1 MTTMWLPAF
10 ATPSERI
17 LRIGVVLFAFAVLL
31 FLIAPLFIIVPL
43 SFSHDPFFTLPVREY
58 SLRWYRDFFGN
69 DRWIASVINS
79 ALTAV
84 LTTTLAT
91 ILGTLA
97 ALGIS
102 RPDFPARRAVM
113 ALLISPMIV
122 PIVIVA
128 VGSYL
133 FFGQFGLTNT
143 RTGLVLVHTALA
155 TPFVVITVT
164 ATLST
169 YDSNLTRAAL
179 SLGASPLSAFF
190 RVTLPAILPG
200 VVSGAI
206 FAFAI
211 SFDEVVV
218 ALFLTGAEQRT
229 LPVQM
234 FSGIRD
240 QINPT
245 IMAAATLLLS
255 LSVVLFAVLT
265 FLSRGS
271 KLKTSS
277 NER

>member
-1 MTTMWLPAF
+1 MWLPSY
-10 ATPSERI
+10 ATLSERL
-17 LRIGVVLFAFAVLL
+17 LRTLVVAFAVLVML

-43 SFSHDPFFTLPVREY
+43 SFSKDPFFTLPVQEY
-58 SLRWYRDFFGN
+58 SLRWYADFFGN
-69 DRWIASVINS
+69 ARWMNAITNS
-79 ALTAV
+79 TITAV
-84 LTTTLAT
+84 LTTILAT
-91 ILGTLA
+91 TLGTLA

-102 RPDFPARRAVM
+102 RPDFPARRLIM

-122 PIVIVA
+122 PLVIVA

-143 RTGLVLVHTALA
+143 RTGLVLAHTALA

-169 YDSNLTRAAL
+169 YDNNLTRAAL
-179 SLGASPLSAFF
+179 SLGAPPLATFF
-190 RVTLPAILPG
+190 RVTLPSILPG
-200 VVSGAI
+200 LVSGAI

-218 ALFLTGAEQRT
+218 ALFMTAAEQRT

-245 IMAAATLLLS
+245 IMAAATLLLG
-255 LSVVLFAVLT
+255 LSILLFIALT
-265 FLSRGS
+265 LLTRKRLRHSQ
-271 KLKTSS
+271 
-277 NER
+277 

>member
-1 MTTMWLPAF
+1 MWLPSF
-10 ATPSERI
+10 ATPAER
-17 LRIGVVLFAFAVLL
+17 LTRVLVVLFASAVLI
-31 FLIAPLFIIVPL
+31 FLIAPIFIIVPL
-43 SFSHDPFFTLPVREY
+43 SFSSDPFFTFPVPQY
-58 SLRWYRDFFGN
+58 SLRWYYDFFGN
-69 DRWIASVINS
+69 ERWISSIMNS
-79 ALTAV
+79 AITAV
-84 LTTTLAT
+84 FTTIFAT
-91 ILGTLA
+91 VLGTMA
-97 ALGIS
+97 SLGLS
-102 RPDFPARRAVM
+102 RPDFPYRQAVM

-133 FFGQFGLTNT
+133 FFGQLGLTNT
-143 RTGLVLVHTALA
+143 RTGLVLAHTALA

-169 YDSNLTRAAL
+169 YDNNLTRAAL

-190 RVTLPAILPG
+190 RVTLPNILPG

-206 FAFAI
+206 FAFAT

-218 ALFLTGAEQRT
+218 ALFMTGAEQRT

-245 IMAAATLLLS
+245 IMAAATILLAI
-255 LSVVLFAVLT
+255 SVCLFLLVAWVS
-265 FLSRGS
+265 SR
-271 KLKTSS
+271 KPQQA
-277 NER
+277 

>member
-1 MTTMWLPAF
+1 MWLSSF

-17 LRIGVVLFAFAVLL
+17 IRTAVVLFAAAVLL

-69 DRWIASVINS
+69 ERWITGVVNS
-79 ALTAV
+79 TLTAV
-84 LTTTLAT
+84 LTTMLAT
-91 ILGTLA
+91 TLGTLA

-102 RPDFPARRAVM
+102 RPDFPARRLIM

-133 FFGQFGLTNT
+133 FFGQLGLTNT
-143 RTGLVLVHTALA
+143 RTGLVLAHTALA

-169 YDSNLTRAAL
+169 YDTNLTRAAL

-206 FAFAI
+206 FAFAT

-218 ALFLTGAEQRT
+218 ALFITGAEQRT

-245 IMAAATLLLS
+245 IMAAATLLLG
-255 LSVVLFAVLT
+255 LSVVLFTVLT
-265 FLSRGS
+265 ALARR
-271 KLKTSS
+271 K
-277 NER
+277 RVAR

>member
-1 MTTMWLPAF
+1 MWLPSY
-10 ATPSERI
+10 ATPTER
-17 LRIGVVLFAFAVLL
+17 LPRVLVVVFAVAVML

-43 SFSHDPFFTLPVREY
+43 SFSRDPFFTLPVQEY
-58 SLRWYRDFFGN
+58 SLRWYADFFGN
-69 DRWIASVINS
+69 ARWMNAIVNS
-79 ALTAV
+79 AVTAV
-84 LTTTLAT
+84 LTTILAT
-91 ILGTLA
+91 ALGTLA

-102 RPDFPARRAVM
+102 RPDFPARRLVM

-122 PIVIVA
+122 PLVIVG

-155 TPFVVITVT
+155 APFVVITVT

-169 YDSNLTRAAL
+169 YDANLTRAAL
-179 SLGASPLSAFF
+179 SLGASPWSAFF
-190 RVTLPAILPG
+190 RVTLPNILPG
-200 VVSGAI
+200 VVSGGI

-218 ALFLTGAEQRT
+218 ALFMTAAEQRT

-245 IMAAATLLLS
+245 IMAAATLLLG
-255 LSVVLFAVLT
+255 LSILLFVALT
-265 FLSRGS
+265 LLTRPRSRPAA
-271 KLKTSS
+271 
-277 NER
+277 

>member
-1 MTTMWLPAF
+1 MWLPSY
-10 ATPSERI
+10 ATPSERL
-17 LRIGVVLFAFAVLL
+17 LRILVVVFAVTVML

-43 SFSHDPFFTLPVREY
+43 SFSKDPFFTLPVREY
-58 SLRWYRDFFGN
+58 SLRWYADLFGN
-69 DRWIASVINS
+69 PRWLSAMVNS
-79 ALTAV
+79 AIAAV
-84 LTTTLAT
+84 LTTLFAT
-91 ILGTLA
+91 TLGTLA
-97 ALGIS
+97 ALGIA
-102 RPDFPARRAVM
+102 RPDFPARRVVM

-143 RTGLVLVHTALA
+143 RAGLVFAHTALA

-169 YDSNLTRAAL
+169 YDNNLTRAAH
-179 SLGASPLSAFF
+179 SLGASGVSAFF
-190 RVTLPAILPG
+190 RVTLPNILPG
-200 VVSGAI
+200 VISGAI

-218 ALFLTGAEQRT
+218 ALFMTAAEQRT

-234 FSGIRD
+234 FAGIRD

-245 IMAAATLLLS
+245 IMAAATMLLALS
-255 LSVVLFAVLT
+255 ITLFAALA
-265 FLSRGS
+265 FLSR
-271 KLKTSS
+271 KSS
-277 NER
+277 R

>member
-1 MTTMWLPAF
+1 MWLPSY
-10 ATPSERI
+10 ATPSERLSRI
-17 LRIGVVLFAFAVLL
+17 LVVGFAVAVML

-43 SFSHDPFFTLPVREY
+43 SFSKDPFFTLPVREY
-58 SLRWYRDFFGN
+58 SLRWYEDLFGN
-69 DRWIASVINS
+69 PRWFEAMVNS
-79 ALTAV
+79 AVAAV
-84 LTTTLAT
+84 LTTILAT
-91 ILGTLA
+91 TLGTLA
-97 ALGIS
+97 ALGIA
-102 RPDFPARRAVM
+102 RPDFPYRRVIM

-143 RTGLVLVHTALA
+143 RAGLVLAHTALA

-169 YDSNLTRAAL
+169 YDTNLTRAAN
-179 SLGASPLSAFF
+179 SLGAPGLSAFF
-190 RVTLPAILPG
+190 RVTLPNILPG
-200 VVSGAI
+200 VISGAI
-206 FAFAI
+206 FAFAT

-218 ALFLTGAEQRT
+218 ALFLTAAEQRT

-245 IMAAATLLLS
+245 IMAAATMLLILS
-255 LSVVLFAVLT
+255 ILLFAALALLT
-265 FLSRGS
+265 R
-271 KLKTSS
+271 KKA
-277 NER
+277 R

>member
-1 MTTMWLPAF
+1 MWLPSY
-10 ATPSERI
+10 ATPSERF
-17 LRIGVVLFAFAVLL
+17 LRILVVLFAVTVML

-43 SFSHDPFFTLPVREY
+43 SFSQDPFFTLPVREY
-58 SLRWYRDFFGN
+58 SLRWYADLFGN
-69 DRWIASVINS
+69 PRWMEAIFNS
-79 ALTAV
+79 AVAAV
-84 LTTTLAT
+84 LTTVLAT
-91 ILGTLA
+91 TLGTLA
-97 ALGIS
+97 ALGIA
-102 RPDFPARRAVM
+102 RPDFPARRVVM

-143 RTGLVLVHTALA
+143 RAGLVFAHTALA

-169 YDSNLTRAAL
+169 YDTNLTRAAH
-179 SLGASPLSAFF
+179 SLGASGLSAFF
-190 RVTLPAILPG
+190 RVTLPNILPG
-200 VVSGAI
+200 VISGAI
-206 FAFAI
+206 FAFAT

-218 ALFLTGAEQRT
+218 ALFMTAAEQRT

-245 IMAAATLLLS
+245 IMAAATMLLALS
-255 LSVVLFAVLT
+255 IGLFAALA
-265 FLSRGS
+265 FLAKKAAR
-271 KLKTSS
+271 
-277 NER
+277 

>member
-1 MTTMWLPAF
+1 MWLASYATTSERLMRVAVVAF
-10 ATPSERI
+10 A
-17 LRIGVVLFAFAVLL
+17 VLVLL
-31 FLIAPLFIIVPL
+31 FLIAPLFVIVPL
-43 SFSHDPFFTLPVREY
+43 SFSKDPFFTLPVREY
-58 SLRWYRDFFGN
+58 SLRWYEDFFGN
-69 DRWIASVINS
+69 ARWMNAIANS
-79 ALTAV
+79 AIAAV
-84 LTTTLAT
+84 LTTILAT
-91 ILGTLA
+91 TLGTLA

-102 RPDFPARRAVM
+102 RPEFPARRLIM
-113 ALLISPMIV
+113 ALLITPMIV

-143 RTGLVLVHTALA
+143 RTGLVLAHTALA

-169 YDSNLTRAAL
+169 YDTNLTRAAL
-179 SLGASPLSAFF
+179 SLGASPSSAFF
-190 RVTLPAILPG
+190 RVTLPNIMPG

-206 FAFAI
+206 FAFAT

-218 ALFLTGAEQRT
+218 ALFMTAAEQRT

-245 IMAAATLLLS
+245 IMAAATLLL
-255 LSVVLFAVLT
+255 VVSITLFATLAFLT
-265 FLSRGS
+265 R
-271 KLKTSS
+271 
-277 NER
+277 RRAR

>member
-1 MTTMWLPAF
+1 MWLPSY
-10 ATPSERI
+10 ATPSERL
-17 LRIGVVLFAFAVLL
+17 LRLMVVGFAVAILL

-43 SFSHDPFFTLPVREY
+43 SFSQDPFFTLPVREY
-58 SLRWYRDFFGN
+58 SLRWYQDLFGN
-69 DRWIASVINS
+69 PRWLDAMVNS
-79 ALTAV
+79 ALAAV
-84 LTTTLAT
+84 LTTILAT
-91 ILGTLA
+91 TLGTLA
-97 ALGIS
+97 ALGIA
-102 RPDFPARRAVM
+102 RPDFPARRVIM

-143 RTGLVLVHTALA
+143 RTGLVLAHTALA

-169 YDSNLTRAAL
+169 YDTNLTRAAH
-179 SLGASPLSAFF
+179 SLGASGASAFF
-190 RVTLPAILPG
+190 RVTLPMILPG
-200 VVSGAI
+200 VISGAI
-206 FAFAI
+206 FAFAT

-218 ALFLTGAEQRT
+218 ALFLTAAEQRT

-245 IMAAATLLLS
+245 IMAAATMLLALS
-255 LSVVLFAVLT
+255 ILLFAVLAVLT
-265 FLSRGS
+265 R
-271 KLKTSS
+271 K
-277 NER
+277 RR

>member
-1 MTTMWLPAF
+1 MWLPSYAM
-10 ATPSERI
+10 PSER
-17 LRIGVVLFAFAVLL
+17 LPRLLVVGFAIAVMI

-43 SFSHDPFFTLPVREY
+43 SFSKDPFFTLPVQEY
-58 SLRWYRDFFGN
+58 SLRWYADFFGN
-69 DRWIASVINS
+69 ARWMKAIFNS
-79 ALTAV
+79 GATAV
-84 LTTTLAT
+84 LTTLLAMT
-91 ILGTLA
+91 LGTLA
-97 ALGIS
+97 ALGIA
-102 RPDFPARRAVM
+102 RPDFPARRLVM

-122 PIVIVA
+122 PLVIVG

-169 YDSNLTRAAL
+169 YDTNLTRAAL
-179 SLGASPLSAFF
+179 SLGASPWSAFF
-190 RVTLPAILPG
+190 RVTLPNILPG
-200 VVSGAI
+200 VISGGI
-206 FAFAI
+206 FAFAV

-218 ALFLTGAEQRT
+218 ALFMTAAEQRT

-245 IMAAATLLLS
+245 IMAAATLLLA
-255 LSVVLFAVLT
+255 LSILLFAVLA
-265 FLSRGS
+265 FLTRPKRSATVS
-271 KLKTSS
+271 
-277 NER
+277 